1 MKDGHIDPSKERGL
15 VELSAAE
22 MAKPP
27 HAKVRTPLYE
37 AKVDPDIYFFG
48 FDLTATE
55 ARGGIGD
62 EETDEPGWFFVI
74 QERPGEPRFG
84 FDIERSG
91 PLNVWNDL
99 AWPDVVPNPAVDPFV
114 RLNDSIAT
122 LTLTAPSGPDAD
134 EKLSQ
139 FQEDKFLTLNR
150 DINAAELAYIL
161 FQAPVLVAVHAA
173 EMLPPAET

>member
-1 MKDGHIDPSKERGL
+1 
-15 VELSAAE
+15 
-22 MAKPP
+22 
-27 HAKVRTPLYE
+27 
-37 AKVDPDIYFFG
+37 
-48 FDLTATE
+48 
-55 ARGGIGD
+55 
-62 EETDEPGWFFVI
+62 
-74 QERPGEPRFG
+74 
-84 FDIERSG
+84 
-91 PLNVWNDL
+91 VWNDL

-122 LTLTAPSGPDAD
+122 LMLTAPSGPDAD